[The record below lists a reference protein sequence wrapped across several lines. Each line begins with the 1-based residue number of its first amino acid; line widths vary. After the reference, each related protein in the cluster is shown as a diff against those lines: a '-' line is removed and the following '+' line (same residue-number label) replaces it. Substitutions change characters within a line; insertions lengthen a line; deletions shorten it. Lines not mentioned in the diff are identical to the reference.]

1 MRVVSSV
8 AAECRML
15 NAPGRDSE
23 PSRENFEKAVV
34 MMAASISGWIS
45 DQKLEKST
53 VNEDVESIRKSQLLL
68 QATDHLRQ
76 YGIMG
81 ARTAGFVALVVAGL
95 WAQTQFRIGSLRE
108 EDVKSQMSW
117 VMQSPVVQV
126 SIQETFKPLD
136 DESKRDAQN
145 FARGSESI
153 IVLFVST
160 ALEKYSSIVKDD
172 ADLFIEN
179 NLADLRE
186 LSGFFAAIDEGG
198 LSYLAKVLEL
208 AVVTTMNSAL
218 FGREFSSENSLF
230 YSGTIE
236 LIGEILELEA
246 SV

>member
-1 MRVVSSV
+1 
-8 AAECRML
+8 ML
-15 NAPGRDSE
+15 DAPGRDSE
-23 PSRENFEKAVV
+23 PSRENFENAVV
-34 MMAASISGWIS
+34 MMAASIAEWVS

-53 VNEDVESIRKSQLLL
+53 ANEDDGSIRKSQLLL

-117 VMQSPVVQV
+117 VMQSPAVQV

-153 IVLFVST
+153 IVLFVTT

-179 NLADLRE
+179 NKAELRE
-186 LSGFFAAIDEGG
+186 LSSFFAAIDEGG

-218 FGREFSSENSLF
+218 FGRKFCSENSFF

-236 LIGEILELEA
+236 LIGEILEMEA
-246 SV
+246 SA

>member
-1 MRVVSSV
+1 
-8 AAECRML
+8 ML
-15 NAPGRDSE
+15 DTPGRDSE

-34 MMAASISGWIS
+34 MMAASIAEWVS
-45 DQKLEKST
+45 DQKLEQCAVS
-53 VNEDVESIRKSQLLL
+53 EGDESLRKSQLLL

-95 WAQTQFRIGSLRE
+95 WAQSQFRIGSFE
-108 EDVKSQMSW
+108 EAELKSQMMW

-126 SIQETFKPLD
+126 SIQETFEPLD

-145 FARGSESI
+145 FARGSEST

-160 ALEKYSSIVKDD
+160 ALKKYSSIMKNE
-172 ADLFIEN
+172 AGQFIEN
-179 NLADLRE
+179 NRAELKE
-186 LSGFFAAIDEGG
+186 LSKFFAAVDEGG

-208 AVVTTMNSAL
+208 SVVVTMANAL
-218 FGREFSSENSLF
+218 FGREFSSEKSLF
-230 YSGTIE
+230 YSGTVE
-236 LIGEILELEA
+236 LIRDILRLDA

>member
-1 MRVVSSV
+1 
-8 AAECRML
+8 ML
-15 NAPGRDSE
+15 DAPGRDSE

-34 MMAASISGWIS
+34 MMAASIAEWVC
-45 DQKLEKST
+45 DQKLDQCTAAEG
-53 VNEDVESIRKSQLLL
+53 DESLRKSQLLL

-95 WAQTQFRIGSLRE
+95 WAQSQFRIGSFE
-108 EDVKSQMSW
+108 EAELKSQMMW

-136 DESKRDAQN
+136 NESKRDAQN
-145 FARGSESI
+145 FARGSEST

-160 ALEKYSSIVKDD
+160 ALKKYSSIMKNE
-172 ADLFIEN
+172 AGQFIEN
-179 NLADLRE
+179 NQAELKE
-186 LSGFFAAIDEGG
+186 LSKFFAAIDEGG

-208 AVVTTMNSAL
+208 SVVVTMANAL
-218 FGREFSSENSLF
+218 FGREFSSEKSLF
-230 YSGTIE
+230 YSGTVE
-236 LIGEILELEA
+236 LIGDILRLDA

>member
-1 MRVVSSV
+1 
-8 AAECRML
+8 ML
-15 NAPGRDSE
+15 DAPGRDSE

-34 MMAASISGWIS
+34 MMAASIAEWVCN
-45 DQKLEKST
+45 QKLDQCTAAEG
-53 VNEDVESIRKSQLLL
+53 DESLRKSQLLL

-95 WAQTQFRIGSLRE
+95 WAQSQFRIGSFE
-108 EDVKSQMSW
+108 EPDLKSQMMW

-145 FARGSESI
+145 FARGSEAT

-160 ALEKYSSIVKDD
+160 ALKKYSSIVKNE
-172 ADLFIEN
+172 ADRFIEN
-179 NLADLRE
+179 NQAELKE
-186 LSGFFAAIDEGG
+186 LSGFFAAIDQGG

-208 AVVTTMNSAL
+208 SVVVTMNSDL
-218 FGREFSSENSLF
+218 FGREFCSHAWRS
-230 YSGTIE
+230 
-236 LIGEILELEA
+236 
-246 SV
+246 

>member
-1 MRVVSSV
+1 
-8 AAECRML
+8 ML
-15 NAPGRDSE
+15 DTPGRDSE

-34 MMAASISGWIS
+34 MMAASIAEWVS
-45 DQKLEKST
+45 DQKLEQCAVS
-53 VNEDVESIRKSQLLL
+53 EGDESLRKSQLLL

-81 ARTAGFVALVVAGL
+81 ARTSGFVALVVAGL
-95 WAQTQFRIGSLRE
+95 WAQSQFRIGSFE
-108 EDVKSQMSW
+108 EAELKSQMMW

-145 FARGSESI
+145 FARGSEST

-160 ALEKYSSIVKDD
+160 ALKKYSSIMKNE
-172 ADLFIEN
+172 AGQFIEN
-179 NLADLRE
+179 NQAELKE
-186 LSGFFAAIDEGG
+186 LSKFFAAIDEGG

-208 AVVTTMNSAL
+208 SVVVTMANAL
-218 FGREFSSENSLF
+218 FGREFSSEKSLF
-230 YSGTIE
+230 YSGTVE
-236 LIGEILELEA
+236 LIGDILRLDA

>member
-1 MRVVSSV
+1 
-8 AAECRML
+8 ML
-15 NAPGRDSE
+15 DAPGRDSE

-34 MMAASISGWIS
+34 MMAASIAEWVS
-45 DQKLEKST
+45 DQKLDKST
-53 VNEDVESIRKSQLLL
+53 ANDDDDESIRKSQLLL

-108 EDVKSQMSW
+108 EDIKSQMSW
-117 VMQSPVVQV
+117 VMQSPAVQV

-179 NLADLRE
+179 NLAELRE
-186 LSGFFAAIDEGG
+186 LSSFFAAIDEGG

-208 AVVTTMNSAL
+208 AVVTTMNNAL
-218 FGREFSSENSLF
+218 FGRQFCSENSFF

-236 LIGEILELEA
+236 LIGEILDLEA
-246 SV
+246 SA

>member
-1 MRVVSSV
+1 
-8 AAECRML
+8 ML
-15 NAPGRDSE
+15 DAPGRDSE

-34 MMAASISGWIS
+34 MMAASIAEWVC
-45 DQKLEKST
+45 DQKLDRCTAAEG
-53 VNEDVESIRKSQLLL
+53 DESLRKSQLLL

-95 WAQTQFRIGSLRE
+95 WAQSQFRIGSFE
-108 EDVKSQMSW
+108 EADLKSQMMW

-145 FARGSESI
+145 FARGSEAT

-160 ALEKYSSIVKDD
+160 ALKKYSSIINNE
-172 ADLFIEN
+172 ADRFIEN
-179 NLADLRE
+179 NQAELKE

-208 AVVTTMNSAL
+208 SVVVTMANAL
-218 FGREFSSENSLF
+218 FGREFSSEKSLF
-230 YSGTIE
+230 YSGTVE
-236 LIGEILELEA
+236 LIGDILRLDA

>member
-1 MRVVSSV
+1 MVSSV

-153 IVLFVST
+153 IFLFVST

>member
-1 MRVVSSV
+1 
-8 AAECRML
+8 ML
-15 NAPGRDSE
+15 DAPGRDSE

-34 MMAASISGWIS
+34 MMAASIAEWVC
-45 DQKLEKST
+45 DQKLDQCTAAEG
-53 VNEDVESIRKSQLLL
+53 DESLRKSQLLL

-95 WAQTQFRIGSLRE
+95 WAQSQFRIGSFE
-108 EDVKSQMSW
+108 EVDLKSQMMW

-145 FARGSESI
+145 FARGSEAT

-160 ALEKYSSIVKDD
+160 ALKKYSSIVNNE
-172 ADLFIEN
+172 ADQFIEN
-179 NLADLRE
+179 NQAELKE
-186 LSGFFAAIDEGG
+186 LSEFFAAIDEGG

-208 AVVTTMNSAL
+208 SVVVTMNSDL
-218 FGREFSSENSLF
+218 FGREFCSEKSLF
-230 YSGTIE
+230 YSGTVE
-236 LIGEILELEA
+236 LIGDILGLEA
-246 SV
+246 YV

>member
-1 MRVVSSV
+1 
-8 AAECRML
+8 ML
-15 NAPGRDSE
+15 DTPGRDSE

-34 MMAASISGWIS
+34 MMAASIAEWVS
-45 DQKLEKST
+45 DQKLEQCAVS
-53 VNEDVESIRKSQLLL
+53 EGDESLRKSQLLL

-81 ARTAGFVALVVAGL
+81 ARTSGFVALVVAGL
-95 WAQTQFRIGSLRE
+95 WAQSQFRIGSFE
-108 EDVKSQMSW
+108 EAELKSQMMW

-145 FARGSESI
+145 FARGSEAT

-160 ALEKYSSIVKDD
+160 ALKKYSSIMKNE
-172 ADLFIEN
+172 AGQFIEN
-179 NLADLRE
+179 NQAELKE
-186 LSGFFAAIDEGG
+186 LSKFFAAIDEGG

-208 AVVTTMNSAL
+208 SVVVTMANAL
-218 FGREFSSENSLF
+218 FGREFSSEKSLF
-230 YSGTIE
+230 YSGTVE
-236 LIGEILELEA
+236 LIGDILRLDA

>member
-1 MRVVSSV
+1 
-8 AAECRML
+8 ML
-15 NAPGRDSE
+15 DAPGRDSE

-34 MMAASISGWIS
+34 MMAASIAEWVS
-45 DQKLEKST
+45 DQKLDQCTAAEG
-53 VNEDVESIRKSQLLL
+53 DESLRKSQLLL

-95 WAQTQFRIGSLRE
+95 WAQSQFRIGSFE
-108 EDVKSQMSW
+108 EADLKSQMMW
-117 VMQSPVVQV
+117 VMQSPAVQV

-145 FARGSESI
+145 FARGSEAT

-160 ALEKYSSIVKDD
+160 ALKKYSSIVKKE
-172 ADLFIEN
+172 ADRFIEN
-179 NLADLRE
+179 NQAELEE
-186 LSGFFAAIDEGG
+186 LSRFFAAIDEGG

-208 AVVTTMNSAL
+208 SVVVTMNSDL
-218 FGREFSSENSLF
+218 FSREFCSEKALF
-230 YSGTIE
+230 YSGTVE
-236 LIGEILELEA
+236 LIGDILGLEA

>member
-1 MRVVSSV
+1 
-8 AAECRML
+8 ML
-15 NAPGRDSE
+15 DAPGKDSE

-34 MMAASISGWIS
+34 MMAASIAEWVS
-45 DQKLEKST
+45 DQKLEQCT
-53 VNEDVESIRKSQLLL
+53 VAEGDESLRKSQLLL

-81 ARTAGFVALVVAGL
+81 ARTASFVALVVASL
-95 WAQTQFRIGSLRE
+95 WAHSQYRIGSFE
-108 EDVKSQMSW
+108 EADLKNQMMW
-117 VMQSPVVQV
+117 VMQSPAVQI

-145 FARGSESI
+145 FTRGSEAT
-153 IVLFVST
+153 IVLFVSA
-160 ALEKYSSIVKDD
+160 ALKKYSSIVKNESER
-172 ADLFIEN
+172 FIEN
-179 NLADLRE
+179 NRAELSE

-208 AVVTTMNSAL
+208 SVVVAMTNTL
-218 FGREFSSENSLF
+218 FGREFSSEKSIF

-236 LIGEILELEA
+236 LIGDVLGLEA

>member
-34 MMAASISGWIS
+34 MMAASIAEWVS

-53 VNEDVESIRKSQLLL
+53 ANEDDGSIRKSQLLL

-117 VMQSPVVQV
+117 VMQSPAVQV

-218 FGREFSSENSLF
+218 FGREFSSENSFF

>member
-117 VMQSPVVQV
+117 VMQSPAVQV

>member
-1 MRVVSSV
+1 
-8 AAECRML
+8 ML
-15 NAPGRDSE
+15 DAPGRDSE

-34 MMAASISGWIS
+34 MMATSIVEWVS
-45 DQKLEKST
+45 DQKLEQCT
-53 VNEDVESIRKSQLLL
+53 AVEGDESLRKSQLLL

-95 WAQTQFRIGSLRE
+95 WAQSQFRIGSFE
-108 EDVKSQMSW
+108 EADLKSQMMW
-117 VMQSPVVQV
+117 VMQSPAVQV

-145 FARGSESI
+145 FARGSEAT

-160 ALEKYSSIVKDD
+160 ALKKYSSIVKKE
-172 ADLFIEN
+172 ADRFIEN
-179 NLADLRE
+179 NQAELEE

-208 AVVTTMNSAL
+208 SVVVTMNSDL
-218 FGREFSSENSLF
+218 FSREFCSEKALF
-230 YSGTIE
+230 YSGTVE
-236 LIGEILELEA
+236 LIGDILGLEA

>member
-1 MRVVSSV
+1 
-8 AAECRML
+8 ML
-15 NAPGRDSE
+15 DTPGRDSE

-34 MMAASISGWIS
+34 MMAASIAEWVS
-45 DQKLEKST
+45 DQKLEQCAVS
-53 VNEDVESIRKSQLLL
+53 EGDESLRISQLLL

-95 WAQTQFRIGSLRE
+95 WAQSQFRIGSFE
-108 EDVKSQMSW
+108 EAELKSQMMW

-145 FARGSESI
+145 FARGSEST

-160 ALEKYSSIVKDD
+160 ALKKYSSIMKNE
-172 ADLFIEN
+172 AGQFIEN
-179 NLADLRE
+179 NQAKLKE
-186 LSGFFAAIDEGG
+186 LSKFFAAIDEGG

-208 AVVTTMNSAL
+208 SVVVTMANAL
-218 FGREFSSENSLF
+218 FGREFSSEKSLF
-230 YSGTIE
+230 YSGTVE
-236 LIGEILELEA
+236 LIGDILRLDA

>member
-1 MRVVSSV
+1 
-8 AAECRML
+8 ML
-15 NAPGRDSE
+15 DAPGRDSE

-34 MMAASISGWIS
+34 MMAASIAEWVC
-45 DQKLEKST
+45 DQKLDRCTAAEG
-53 VNEDVESIRKSQLLL
+53 DESLRKSQLLL

-95 WAQTQFRIGSLRE
+95 WAQSQFRIGSFE
-108 EDVKSQMSW
+108 EADLKSQMMW
-117 VMQSPVVQV
+117 VMQSPAVQV

-145 FARGSESI
+145 FARGSEAT

-160 ALEKYSSIVKDD
+160 ALEKYSSMVKGEGGR
-172 ADLFIEN
+172 FIEN
-179 NLADLRE
+179 NLAQLKE

-208 AVVTTMNSAL
+208 AVVTAMNSAL
-218 FGREFSSENSLF
+218 FGREFCSENSFF

-236 LIGEILELEA
+236 LIGDVLELEA
-246 SV
+246 SA

>member
-1 MRVVSSV
+1 
-8 AAECRML
+8 ML
-15 NAPGRDSE
+15 DAPGRDSE

-34 MMAASISGWIS
+34 MMAASIAEWVC
-45 DQKLEKST
+45 DQKLDQCTAAEG
-53 VNEDVESIRKSQLLL
+53 DESLRKSQLLL

-95 WAQTQFRIGSLRE
+95 WAQSQFRIGSFE
-108 EDVKSQMSW
+108 EADLKSQMMW

-145 FARGSESI
+145 FARGSEAT

-160 ALEKYSSIVKDD
+160 ALKKYSSIINNE
-172 ADLFIEN
+172 ADRFIEN
-179 NLADLRE
+179 NQAELKE

-208 AVVTTMNSAL
+208 SVVVTMTNAL
-218 FGREFSSENSLF
+218 FGREFTSEKSLF

-236 LIGEILELEA
+236 LIGDVLGLED

>member
-153 IVLFVST
+153 IFLFVST

>member
-1 MRVVSSV
+1 MSVVSSV

-153 IVLFVST
+153 IFLFVST